1 MWRAFASPVR
11 PYPLTRTLLA
21 SCQAHYLF
29 PLQHLR
35 VADIPTTNSSTSIT
49 SSSAAADVDTTTS
62 ATGISAP
69 IIDTPTD
76 GNGTPC
82 IAFHDVSDAYNTADD
97 VSISNNSMHSEDSL
111 PSDHGETT
119 SCPAKW
125 ISSTGKLTQ
134 GAFVSYHHLLRH
146 LDREV
151 LGLLT
156 RLYGQDWYATTAAD
170 TTIST
175 TTSTT
180 TSTTYIGTAVGSTSN
195 KKTSSN
201 GSSNGSSSG
210 HVDKGRSFEE
220 SAKNEEISA
229 QDRDNLDEFRAFL
242 SIEQIKAGIYT
253 LYLLYYCYIL
263 L

>member
-35 VADIPTTNSSTSIT
+35 VGDIPTTNSSTSN
-49 SSSAAADVDTTTS
+49 SAAADVDTITSTT
-62 ATGISAP
+62 GMSAP

-76 GNGTPC
+76 GDGTHC

-97 VSISNNSMHSEDSL
+97 ASISNNSMHSEDSL
-111 PSDHGETT
+111 PSDHGETAT
-119 SCPAKW
+119 CPAKW

-151 LGLLT
+151 LGLLV
-156 RLYGQDWYATTAAD
+156 RLYGQDWYATTTTD
-170 TTIST
+170 TTIPT
-175 TTSTT
+175 TSSTT
-180 TSTTYIGTAVGSTSN
+180 TSTTYIGIAAGSTSSN
-195 KKTSSN
+195 TSN
-201 GSSNGSSSG
+201 G
-210 HVDKGRSFEE
+210 HVDKGRSLEE

-253 LYLLYYCYIL
+253 VYLSNYC
-263 L
+263 

>member
-1 MWRAFASPVR
+1 M
-11 PYPLTRTLLA
+11 
-21 SCQAHYLF
+21 
-29 PLQHLR
+29 
-35 VADIPTTNSSTSIT
+35 ADIPTTNSSTSIT
-49 SSSAAADVDTTTS
+49 SSSAAADVDTTS
-62 ATGISAP
+62 ATGTSVP

-76 GNGTPC
+76 GDGTAC
-82 IAFHDVSDAYNTADD
+82 IAFHDVSDADNTADD
-97 VSISNNSMHSEDSL
+97 ASISNTSMHSDDSL
-111 PSDHGETT
+111 PSDHGETA

-125 ISSTGKLTQ
+125 ISSTGKMTQ

-151 LGLLT
+151 LGLLA
-156 RLYGQDWYATTAAD
+156 RLYGQDWYATTTAD

-175 TTSTT
+175 TSSTT
-180 TSTTYIGTAVGSTSN
+180 TSITYIGTAVSS
-195 KKTSSN
+195 TSSN
-201 GSSNGSSSG
+201 TSNGSSSG

>member
-1 MWRAFASPVR
+1 
-11 PYPLTRTLLA
+11 
-21 SCQAHYLF
+21 
-29 PLQHLR
+29 
-35 VADIPTTNSSTSIT
+35 
-49 SSSAAADVDTTTS
+49 
-62 ATGISAP
+62 
-69 IIDTPTD
+69 
-76 GNGTPC
+76 
-82 IAFHDVSDAYNTADD
+82 
-97 VSISNNSMHSEDSL
+97 MHSDDSL
-111 PSDHGETT
+111 PSDHGETA

-151 LGLLT
+151 LGLLA

-170 TTIST
+170 TTIPTITS
-175 TTSTT
+175 STT

-201 GSSNGSSSG
+201 GSSNDNSNGSS
-210 HVDKGRSFEE
+210 RYYEE
-220 SAKNEEISA
+220 SAKNDEISA

-253 LYLLYYCYIL
+253 LYLLYSTVKYCFDRVYMRCVLFRGVQNTALSLTGRL
-263 L
+263 LRWYEDR